1 MPWAL
6 DVLNYG
12 HGSEGAFFPNY
23 RRGRLRRRAWGLRAL
38 VVAAQHCP
46 ATLNRTQAMLSAP
59 LTTRFDLRAEPSPGL
74 LPRLLQPFAKRDVT
88 PDFFQARQ
96 GIEEME
102 ITIACQDLEP
112 GMAALIAGNLGQVI
126 GVSRV
131 LVTPS
136 DQARQYSLG

>member
-1 MPWAL
+1 
-6 DVLNYG
+6 
-12 HGSEGAFFPNY
+12 
-23 RRGRLRRRAWGLRAL
+23 
-38 VVAAQHCP
+38 
-46 ATLNRTQAMLSAP
+46 QAMLSSP

-88 PDFFQARQ
+88 PDSFQARRA
-96 GIEEME
+96 GEEME
-102 ITIACQDLEP
+102 ITIACQGLEP
-112 GMAALIAGNLGQVI
+112 GTAALIAGNLGQVI